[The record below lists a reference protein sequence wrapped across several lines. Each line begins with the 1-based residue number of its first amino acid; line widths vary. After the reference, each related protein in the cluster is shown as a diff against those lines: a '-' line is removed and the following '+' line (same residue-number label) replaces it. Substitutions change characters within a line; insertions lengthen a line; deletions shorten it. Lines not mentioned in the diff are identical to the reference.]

1 MLATRGG
8 GGGGKITTRA
18 TKVNLRAVWP
28 MAVKGWGIGGQE
40 REVGGWGGEIWEVGR
55 RDLGG
60 WGGEIDLGG
69 WGGDI
74 KERCGRVGRGRGK
87 MVYSR
92 RIGHTTVGTMHTHTH
107 TYTLHKNTNTL
118 SLSLSPLSLSLSL
131 CHETLHF
138 VRHVLVLLGYYT
150 TMKPFVL
157 R

>member
-1 MLATRGG
+1 MTRGRG

-40 REVGGWGGEIWEVGR
+40 RGEVGGWGGEIWEVGR

-92 RIGHTTVGTMHTHTH
+92 RIGHTTVGTMHTHT
-107 TYTLHKNTNTL
+107 YTLHKNTNTL
-118 SLSLSPLSLSLSL
+118 SLSLPPLSRNTPL
-131 CHETLHF
+131 CVACDQHSWYC
-138 VRHVLVLLGYYT
+138 RDT
-150 TMKPFVL
+150 TQPLKPFVL